1 MREFRKDKLLIKVF
15 GTRNELGT
23 SAADAFE
30 KNLQLILEEKL
41 EANIIFAAAPSQN
54 EFLSEIVSRELPWN
68 KINAFHMDEYVGL
81 PEDAPQSFANFLR
94 QRLFNKVPF
103 KSVHYLNGNSKD
115 IKYECIRYADLLLKY
130 PADMVC
136 LGIGE
141 NTHLAFNDPHVADF
155 FDKEVVKLVEL
166 DEDCR
171 KQQVNDG
178 CFKTLDEVPKHAMT
192 VTIPALLKARFINAV
207 VPGQQKARAVYHTL
221 HNAITEKYPSTI
233 LRKHN
238 NVTLYIDE
246 QSGSLLL

>member
-1 MREFRKDKLLIKVF
+1 MREFRKDKLIIKVF
-15 GTRNELGT
+15 ETRNELGK
-23 SAADAFE
+23 SAADAFQ
-30 KNLQLILEEKL
+30 KNVQLILQEKL

-54 EFLSEIVSRELPWN
+54 EFLNEIINLDIPWN

-81 PEDAPQSFANFLR
+81 AEDVPQGFADFLK
-94 QRLFNKVPF
+94 QHLFKKVQF

-115 IKYECIRYADLLLKY
+115 IKHECKRYANLLNKY

-155 FDKEVVKLVEL
+155 FDKKVVKFVEL

-178 CFKTLDEVPKHAMT
+178 CFKTLDEVPRFAIT
-192 VTIPALLKARFINAV
+192 VTIPALLKARFISAV
-207 VPGQQKARAVYHTL
+207 VPGQQKAKAVYHTL
-221 HNAITEKYPSTI
+221 HSEIMEKYPSTI

-238 NVTLYIDE
+238 NTTLYIDE
-246 QSGSLLL
+246 QSASMS